1 MKATNTS
8 DAAVDLFSA
17 PVDTTEEQMTTVE
30 NNGHAMAPYM
40 MSVALWVGCI
50 AFSLMY
56 PLTEYYGGKLKSGM
70 AWWFSK
76 ASVLYLIAI
85 LQALCM
91 MLCLHV
97 FDGFN
102 PANWGLTIA
111 VAVAAS
117 LAFMSIM
124 YFFTNFIGKAGSFLM
139 LVFMVVQ
146 LAGSVGTYPLELSGG
161 FVKYL
166 HEWVPF
172 TYTVKAF
179 RSTIAGGESV
189 ESCIVFM
196 LILFVVFSILS
207 IMVFRGRARKIKA
220 GKPTLHDWLD
230 AHHLA

>member
-1 MKATNTS
+1 M
-8 DAAVDLFSA
+8 
-17 PVDTTEEQMTTVE
+17 
-30 NNGHAMAPYM
+30 
-40 MSVALWVGCI
+40 
-50 AFSLMY
+50 
-56 PLTEYYGGKLKSGM
+56 
-70 AWWFSK
+70 
-76 ASVLYLIAI
+76 
-85 LQALCM
+85 
-91 MLCLHV
+91 
-97 FDGFN
+97 
-102 PANWGLTIA
+102 
-111 VAVAAS
+111 
-117 LAFMSIM
+117 
-124 YFFTNFIGKAGSFLM
+124 
-139 LVFMVVQ
+139 
-146 LAGSVGTYPLELSGG
+146 GTYPLELSGG